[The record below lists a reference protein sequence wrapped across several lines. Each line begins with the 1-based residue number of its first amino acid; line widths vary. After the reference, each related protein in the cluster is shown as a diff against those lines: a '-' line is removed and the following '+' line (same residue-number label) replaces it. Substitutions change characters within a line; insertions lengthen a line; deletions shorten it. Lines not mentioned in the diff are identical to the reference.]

1 MKNRFGTFTGLSCL
15 ALAVAMGI
23 APGLTRAADF
33 STSSPDDELMF
44 NKGELN
50 ISPFATYVNQTG
62 GKWGA
67 GAALTYFL
75 HENIGVGAA
84 TYWTDLGGTMF
95 DNAEAE
101 GYFRL
106 PILKV
111 VAPYA
116 VGSVGY
122 QFDRHYWFETIGAG
136 VDFRP
141 FKRIDAFSD
150 IQYRI
155 ANSSALNGVFLR
167 IGVRFTL

>member
-1 MKNRFGTFTGLSCL
+1 M
-15 ALAVAMGI
+15 
-23 APGLTRAADF
+23 
-33 STSSPDDELMF
+33 MF

-67 GAALTYFL
+67 GAALTYFIQ
-75 HENIGVGAA
+75 ENIGLGAA
-84 TYWTDLGGTMF
+84 TYWTDLGGTLF
-95 DNAEAE
+95 DNVEAE

-122 QFDRHYWFETIGAG
+122 QFDHRYWFETIGAG

-141 FKRIDAFSD
+141 FKNIDAFSD
-150 IQYRI
+150 LQYRI

-167 IGVRFTL
+167 VGVRFTL